1 MSLWSDVVLHGL
13 DLRFLGPVIYFHVR
27 NGPGR
32 SELEQMSSDGFRES
46 VLAPSSGS
54 KRTWTVGEW
63 NG

>member
-1 MSLWSDVVLHGL
+1 MGL
-13 DLRFLGPVIYFHVR
+13 IYDSSGPVIYFHVR
-27 NGPGR
+27 NGSGR
-32 SELEQMSSDGFRES
+32 SELEQTSSDGFREM

>member
-1 MSLWSDVVLHGL
+1 MGL
-13 DLRFLGPVIYFHVR
+13 IYDSSGPVIYFHVR